1 MNAEIETL
9 FTDFTVDGTAIPVDF
24 LHHDPGTT
32 GETYMTYN
40 TLIEL
45 PGLVADNQ
53 LQASTQSYDFHVFS
67 KNNYANIE
75 LAVKALLGSNGW
87 VFTQASEDLYEDT
100 TKYYHK
106 VITFEKERSY

>member
-1 MNAEIETL
+1 MNAEIETM
-9 FTDFTVDGTAIPVDF
+9 FEDFTVDGNAIPIDF
-24 LHHDPGTT
+24 LHHDPEQPD
-32 GETYMTYN
+32 ETYMTYN
-40 TLIEL
+40 TMIEL
-45 PGLVADNQ
+45 PGVVADNA
-53 LQASTQSYDFHVFS
+53 LQASVQTYDFHIFS
-67 KNNYANIE
+67 KTNYANIE